1 MTLTPAPPTRPGEL
15 SAAKRTLLEQ
25 RLRRS
30 ATTAPASIPRL
41 PEGAEV
47 PLSSAQIPLWFMENL
62 TPGTAAYTI
71 PFALRLRGRLD
82 EEALERALNALPAR
96 HDSLRTTFATSADGR
111 PIATVHPPMP
121 ITVARHSP
129 ERDLDARAR
138 EQWAAALVGT
148 EFARPFHLEVP
159 PLMRAALVRLDREDT
174 VVVVVLHHL
183 VGDGW
188 SVHLLV
194 NELMS
199 DYNAFTAGR
208 ESEVPAPAVRYG
220 DFAAWQR
227 ERLAGPEGERAGA
240 YWRERLAGV
249 GTLALPTDRPRP
261 ARQTF
266 AGDAHTFTLD
276 PELCAAIAESGRTHG
291 ATSYMTLLAAWQAV
305 LSRHGG
311 QRDFAVGSP
320 IAGRPHPDLEPM
332 VGMFVN
338 MLAMRAPLDGD
349 PTFTELLRRVRESCL
364 DAYAHQDLPF
374 DQVVRDQNVTRDVSR
389 TPLFQVTFALQNY
402 GRGERGFAGLT
413 HDWFTGDSRV
423 TRFDLSLFV
432 FETATGMHG
441 LLTYNTD
448 LFDASTVARL
458 AAHLETLLRAVVADP
473 HTPLSRIDLLG
484 PTERAQVTTG
494 WNDTAAPPP
503 EHPTLTAAI
512 EAQVARDPRAPAV
525 TYRGKSLTY
534 GELDARA
541 ARLARRLRGHGVG
554 PETPVALCLEQS
566 LDLAVAVLA
575 VLKAGGAY
583 LPLDPE
589 QPVERLAFMLS
600 DAEVRVLVTDTTLR
614 ERTAGHPGTVILLDR
629 EPDATVA
636 EECGPPPVPAGPGN
650 LAYVIYTS
658 GSTGRP
664 KGVAVQHR
672 EALTYLDGVR
682 ERFEVVPGS
691 VHGLAQSLSFDFAIT
706 ALYLA
711 WTTGGELH
719 LIPKRL
725 SGAEF
730 ADHLARHP
738 VDYLKMTPSHLAG
751 LAAEV
756 DPERLLPRRLLI
768 FGGEGSSW
776 EWTRDL
782 ARLGTCAVVNH
793 YGPTET
799 TVGVTTYR
807 VGPRD
812 EPTST
817 VTPIGRPLA
826 NTRVYLLDEHLEPVP
841 IGVTGEIHIGGD
853 RLARGYLGQPGAT
866 ADRFVPDPFGPP
878 GARLYRTGDLGR
890 YLPGGDV
897 EFLGRSDQQIKIR
910 GYRVEPA
917 EIEEALRSLPSVG
930 QAVVD
935 ARGPAGAQRLIAYLV
950 AADEHPGEP
959 PAAAELRRDLLLRLP
974 EYMVPSRFVWLDRMP
989 LKAHG
994 KVDRALLPEPD
1005 AGAGVGDTD
1014 RVAPTGATEE
1024 ALVGIWTAVL
1034 DLAAV
1039 GVTDDFFELGG
1050 HSLLAMQVLARL
1062 RKALP
1067 PGSRQVSLLELF
1079 KHRTIRELAA
1089 LIDRPRGAD
1098 EPRSLLHELTRPVP
1112 LAQRVLSLV
1121 CVPYGGGSAVVYQP
1135 LADALPAGHSLYSV
1149 AIPGHDLSMPEAP
1162 RPIEEVAQEC
1172 VDEILARVEGPLAL
1186 YGHCGVGSALTA
1198 QIAHLLEESGR
1209 TLEAVYLGAIFP
1221 FARPEGGVLGAL
1233 SRFAGLERL
1242 RGDRVH
1248 LNWLTSM
1255 GADLGDLDEEQVTF
1269 IVRNMRKDGR
1279 TSEEYFTRRM
1289 AEGMRPLAAPVIS
1302 VIGERDPST
1311 EFYQERYREWHFMA
1325 DSTALVVIDEAG
1337 HYFLRYRA
1345 DELAEII
1352 TATHEAVARDRTE
1365 PLTRAAR
1372 GEDAG
1377 WWLDGVSGPD
1387 VEARAADGPGFA
1399 DKPGAADKPGFA
1411 VGATP
1416 SRTPA
1421 VRPSMGRFMAVALG
1435 QLASITGSAL
1445 TEFAIPIWIYLRTDS
1460 LTQFALFSVL
1470 ALVPGIVVAPLA
1482 GAVVDRNS
1490 RRSVML
1496 AADCAAGAVQV
1507 VMALLLW
1514 GGHLGVGAVY
1524 GLLVVL
1530 SVTATFQRLAYNSAV
1545 PQLVPK
1551 RYLGH
1556 ANGIVQMS
1564 TGMAQLVVPLIA
1576 VALLASIGLGG
1587 ILVIDITT
1595 FVIAVTV
1602 VAFVPFPDTMAQTR
1616 RESMAKEIANGVRY
1630 SMGHAG
1636 FRTMLLY
1643 FALLNVFLAPMLV
1656 LMTPLV
1662 LSFGSV
1668 HTAGAVGVAAGA
1680 GALLGGLAMGVWGG
1694 PRHRRMH
1701 GILLATVLIAV
1712 FAFVAGLRPSPVL
1725 VGVGFF
1731 GVFFGLSLLNGIYA
1745 TIIQVKVPQRFHGRV
1760 IALNTMVAWS
1770 TLPLGFGVIAPLAV
1784 HLLEPLFTA
1793 DGALASSVGRVIG
1806 VGEGRGTGFLYL
1818 LCASAMILLALASF
1832 RHRVIARFDDDVP
1845 DAMPDDLI
1853 GIEERRKKRTNAAPP
1868 SPPTG
1873 KSPASEPESEPE
1885 SEPTSELEKV

>member
-1 MTLTPAPPTRPGEL
+1 MTLTPAPPTRPGGL
-15 SAAKRTLLEQ
+15 SAAKRALLEQ

-30 ATTAPASIPRL
+30 ATAAPPSIPRL

-47 PLSSAQIPLWFMENL
+47 PLSFAQIPLWFMENL

-71 PFALRLRGRLD
+71 PLALRLRGRLD
-82 EEALERALNALPAR
+82 EDALERALQALLTR
-96 HDSLRTTFATSADGR
+96 HDSLRTTFGTSADGR
-111 PIATVHPPMP
+111 PVATVHPPMP
-121 ITVARHSP
+121 LTVTRHTP
-129 ERDLDARAR
+129 DADLDAEAR
-138 EQWAAALVGT
+138 ERWAAALVGA
-148 EFARPFHLEVP
+148 ESARPFHLEVP
-159 PLMRAALVRLDREDT
+159 PLVRAALVRLDREDT
-174 VVVVVLHHL
+174 VLLVVLHHL
-183 VGDGW
+183 IGDGW

-194 NELMS
+194 NELVA
-199 DYNAFTAGR
+199 DYGAFTAGL
-208 ESEVPAPAVRYG
+208 ESPVAEPAVQYG
-220 DFAAWQR
+220 DYAAWQQQ
-227 ERLAGPEGERAGA
+227 RLTGPEGERAA
-240 YWRERLAGV
+240 RYWRERLAGL

-261 ARQTF
+261 AQQTF
-266 AGDAHTFTLD
+266 VGDAHGFKLD
-276 PELCAAIAESGRTHG
+276 AELAAAVVELGRAHR

-311 QRDFAVGSP
+311 QHDFAIGSP

-332 VGMFVN
+332 IGMFVN
-338 MLAMRAPLDGD
+338 MLAMRAPLAGD
-349 PTFTELLRRVRESCL
+349 PTFAELLGRVRESSL

-402 GRGERGFAGLT
+402 GRGERGFVGLD

-432 FETATGMHG
+432 FETDTGMQC

-458 AAHLETLLRAVVADP
+458 AGHLATLLRVVTADP

-484 PTERAQVTTG
+484 AQERAQLVTG
-494 WNDTAAPPP
+494 WNDTARPLP
-503 EHPTLTAAI
+503 EHPTLAAAI
-512 EAQVARDPRAPAV
+512 EARVALDPRAPAV
-525 TYRGKSLTY
+525 THEGQTLDY

-541 ARLARRLRGHGVG
+541 ARLARYLRGCGVG

-600 DAEVRVLVTDTTLR
+600 DAGVRVLVTDSALR
-614 ERTAGHPGTVILLDR
+614 ERTAGHAGTVILLDR
-629 EPDATVA
+629 EQAAIDARDPDSERADSERA
-636 EECGPPPVPAGPGN
+636 ESGAPAGPGN

-672 EALTYLDGVR
+672 EALAYLDGVR
-682 ERFEVVPGS
+682 ERFEIVPGS
-691 VHGLAQSLSFDFAIT
+691 VYGLAQSLSFDFAIT

-730 ADHLARHP
+730 ADHLGRHP

-756 DPERLLPRRLLI
+756 GAERLLPRRMLI
-768 FGGEGSSW
+768 LGGEGSSW

-782 ARLGTCAVVNH
+782 AALGTCAVVNH

-807 VGPRD
+807 VRPQ
-812 EPTST
+812 EVPIST
-817 VTPIGRPLA
+817 VTPIGRPLPNA
-826 NTRVYLLDEHLEPVP
+826 RIYLLDAHLEPVP
-841 IGVTGEIHIGGD
+841 IGVTGEIHIGGE

-890 YLPGGDV
+890 YLPDGDV
-897 EFLGRSDQQIKIR
+897 EFLGRSDQQVKIR

-917 EIEEALRSLPSVG
+917 EIEEALRAQAAVG

-935 ARGPAGAQRLIAYLV
+935 ARGPAGSQRLIAYLV
-950 AADEHPGEP
+950 PAEDHPGEP
-959 PAAAELRRDLLLRLP
+959 PAGAELRRELLVRLP
-974 EYMVPSRFVWLDRMP
+974 EYMVPSRFVWLDRLP

-1005 AGAGVGDTD
+1005 AGAGSGADGGE
-1014 RVAPTGATEE
+1014 RVAPVGATEE
-1024 ALVGIWTAVL
+1024 ALVGIWTSVL

-1062 RKALP
+1062 RKVLP

-1079 KHRTIRELAA
+1079 KHRTVRELAA
-1089 LIDRPRGAD
+1089 LIDRPVGTD

-1112 LAQRVLSLV
+1112 VAQRVLSLV

-1162 RPIEEVAQEC
+1162 RPIEEVAREC

-1209 TLEAVYLGAIFP
+1209 RLEAVYLGAIFP
-1221 FARPEGGVLGAL
+1221 FARPEGGLLGAL
-1233 SRFAGLERL
+1233 SRFSGLERL

-1269 IVRNMRKDGR
+1269 IIRNMRKDGR

-1311 EFYQERYREWHFMA
+1311 EFYQERFREWHFMA
-1325 DSTALVVIDEAG
+1325 DATALVVIDEAG

-1345 DELAEII
+1345 DELAEIV

-1372 GEDAG
+1372 GADAG
-1377 WWLDGVSGPD
+1377 WWLQGVSGGTD
-1387 VEARAADGPGFA
+1387 ADSEDEAAPAA
-1399 DKPGAADKPGFA
+1399 
-1411 VGATP
+1411 VRSTP
-1416 SRTPA
+1416 TPA

-1470 ALVPGIVVAPLA
+1470 ALVPGILVAPLA

-1507 VMALLLW
+1507 TMALLLW

-1530 SVTATFQRLAYNSAV
+1530 SVTATFQRLAYTSAV

-1564 TGMAQLVVPLIA
+1564 TGLAQLVVPLIA

-1616 RESMAKEIANGVRY
+1616 RESMVKEIANGVRY
-1630 SMGHAG
+1630 SMGHPG

-1725 VGVGFF
+1725 VGIGFF

-1784 HLLEPLFTA
+1784 HLLEPLFTPG
-1793 DGALASSVGRVIG
+1793 GALASSVGRVIG

-1818 LCASAMILLALASF
+1818 VCASAMILLALASF
-1832 RHRVIARFDDDVP
+1832 RHRVIAGFDDEVP

-1853 GIEERRKKRTNAAPP
+1853 GIEERRKKRADA
-1868 SPPTG
+1868 SPPPVR
-1873 KSPASEPESEPE
+1873 KSPEP
-1885 SEPTSELEKV
+1885 ELEKV

>member
-1 MTLTPAPPTRPGEL
+1 MTLTSPPTRTGGL
-15 SAAKRTLLEQ
+15 SAAKRALLEQ

-30 ATTAPASIPRL
+30 TAAAPPSIPRL
-41 PEGAEV
+41 PDEAEI

-71 PFALRLRGRLD
+71 PFALRLRGPLD
-82 EEALERALNALPAR
+82 EAAVERALTGLLAR
-96 HDSLRTTFATSADGR
+96 HDSLRTTFGTSADGH
-111 PIATVHPPMP
+111 PTATVHPPAP
-121 ITVARHSP
+121 VPVTRRDAP
-129 ERDLDARAR
+129 LDLDLGAR
-138 EQWAAALVGT
+138 ERWAAALVGE
-148 EFARPFHLEVP
+148 EFARPFDLEVA
-159 PLMRAALVRLDREDT
+159 PLFRAALVRLDRDDT
-174 VVVVVLHHL
+174 ILVVVLHHL

-188 SVHLLV
+188 SVHLMV
-194 NELMS
+194 NELMA
-199 DYNAFTAGR
+199 DYNAFVAGLD
-208 ESEVPAPAVRYG
+208 SPLSAPAVRYG
-220 DFAAWQR
+220 DYAAWQQR
-227 ERLAGPEGERAGA
+227 RLGGAEGERAAA

-261 ARQTF
+261 PRQTF
-266 AGDAHTFTLD
+266 SGDGHSFVLD
-276 PELCAAIAESGRTHG
+276 PELCDAVTALGRAHG
-291 ATSYMTLLAAWQAV
+291 ATQYMTLLAAWQAV

-311 QRDFAVGSP
+311 QSEFAVGSP

-332 VGMFVN
+332 IGMFVN
-338 MLAMRAPLDGD
+338 MLVMRAPLAGD
-349 PTFTELLRRVRESCL
+349 PTFAELLGRVRESSL

-374 DQVVRDQNVTRDVSR
+374 DQVVRGQNVVRDVSR

-402 GRGERGFAGLT
+402 GRGEQGFTGLA
-413 HDWFTGDSRV
+413 HDWFTADSRV

-432 FETATGMHG
+432 FEVGTGMHG
-441 LLTYNTD
+441 LMTYNTD
-448 LFDASTVARL
+448 LFDAATVERL
-458 AAHLETLLRAVVADP
+458 AGHLATLLRSVVADP
-473 HTPLSRIDLLG
+473 HVPLSRIDLLG
-484 PTERAQVTTG
+484 AAERARLLTE
-494 WNDTAAPPP
+494 WNDTARAPS
-503 EHPTLTAAI
+503 EHTTLARAI
-512 EAQVARDPRAPAV
+512 ETQVARDPRAPAV
-525 TYRGKSLTY
+525 THQGDTLDY

-541 ARLARRLRGHGVG
+541 NRLARRLRAAGAG

-575 VLKAGGAY
+575 VLKAGAAY

-589 QPVERLAFMLS
+589 QPVERLTFMLT
-600 DAEVRVLVTDTTLR
+600 DAAVRVVVTDTALR
-614 ERTAGHPGTVILLDR
+614 ERTVGHTGAVVLVDRERAAIEAESADPLPGT
-629 EPDATVA
+629 AQ
-636 EECGPPPVPAGPGN
+636 PGN

-672 EALTYLDGVR
+672 EALAYLEGVR

-691 VHGLAQSLSFDFAIT
+691 VYGLAQSLSFDFAIT

-719 LIPKRL
+719 LMPKRL

-730 ADHLARHP
+730 ADYMARHP

-756 DPERLLPRRLLI
+756 GTEPLLPRRLLI
-768 FGGEGSSW
+768 LGGEGSSW

-782 ARLGTCAVVNH
+782 AALGGCAVVNH

-807 VGPRD
+807 VRPD
-812 EPTST
+812 DTATST
-817 VTPIGRPLA
+817 VTPIGRPLPNA
-826 NTRVYLLDEHLEPVP
+826 RVYLLDAHLEPVP
-841 IGVTGEIHIGGD
+841 IGVTGEIHIGGE

-878 GARLYRTGDLGR
+878 GGRLYRTGDLGR
-890 YLPGGDV
+890 YLPGGDI
-897 EFLGRSDQQIKIR
+897 EFLGRGDQQIKIR

-917 EIEEALRSLPSVG
+917 EIEEALRAHEGVA

-935 ARGPAGAQRLIAYLV
+935 ARGPAGGQRLIAYLV
-950 AADEHPGEP
+950 PPEEDGGASALSGERPAGAD
-959 PAAAELRRDLLLRLP
+959 LRRALLLRLP

-1005 AGAGVGDTD
+1005 AAEGAGGGE
-1014 RVAPTGATEE
+1014 RVPPASELEAT
-1024 ALVGIWTAVL
+1024 LVEIWTRVL
-1034 DLAAV
+1034 ELASV

-1062 RKALP
+1062 RKVLP
-1067 PGSRQVSLLELF
+1067 LGGRQVSLLELF
-1079 KHRTIRELAA
+1079 KHRTIRELAQ
-1089 LIDRPRGAD
+1089 LLERPVGAD
-1098 EPRSLLHELTRPVP
+1098 EPRSLLHELTRPIPVG
-1112 LAQRVLSLV
+1112 QRVLSLV

-1135 LADALPAGHSLYSV
+1135 LADALPAGHALYSV

-1162 RPIEEVAQEC
+1162 RPIEEVAREC
-1172 VDEILARVEGPLAL
+1172 ADEILAGVEGPLAL

-1198 QIAHLLEESGR
+1198 QIAYLLEQAGR
-1209 TLEAVYLGAIFP
+1209 RLEAVYLGAIFP

-1233 SRFAGLERL
+1233 TRFAGLERL

-1255 GADLGDLDEEQVTF
+1255 GADLGDLDEEQVSF
-1269 IVRNMRKDGR
+1269 IIRNMRKDGR
-1279 TSEEYFTRRM
+1279 TSEAYFTKRM
-1289 AEGMRPLAAPVIS
+1289 AQDLPPLAAPVIS

-1325 DSTALVVIDEAG
+1325 AATALVVIDEAG

-1345 DELAEII
+1345 EELAEIV
-1352 TATHEAVARDRTE
+1352 TATHEAVARERTE
-1365 PLTRAAR
+1365 PLTRAVR

-1377 WWLDGVSGPD
+1377 WWLHGVSGAESGSVAESVPGSVPGSVAD
-1387 VEARAADGPGFA
+1387 VKTAGR
-1399 DKPGAADKPGFA
+1399 
-1411 VGATP
+1411 
-1416 SRTPA
+1416 SA
-1421 VRPSMGRFMAVALG
+1421 VRPSMGRFTAVALG

-1460 LTQFALFSVL
+1460 LTRFALFSVL

-1496 AADCAAGAVQV
+1496 AADCVAGLVQV
-1507 VMALLLW
+1507 TMALLLW
-1514 GGHLGVGAVY
+1514 SGHLGVGAVY

-1530 SVTATFQRLAYNSAV
+1530 SLTATFQRLAYNSAV

-1564 TGMAQLVVPLIA
+1564 TGLAQLVVPLIA
-1576 VALLASIGLGG
+1576 VALLAGIGLGG
-1587 ILVIDITT
+1587 ILLIDITT

-1616 RESMAKEIANGVRY
+1616 RESMVKEIANGVRY

-1668 HTAGAVGVAAGA
+1668 HTAGAVGMAAGA

-1701 GILLATVLIAV
+1701 GILVATVLIAV
-1712 FAFVAGLRPSPVL
+1712 FAFLAGLRPSPVL
-1725 VGVGFF
+1725 VGISFF

-1770 TLPLGFGVIAPLAV
+1770 TLPLGFGVIAPLSV
-1784 HLLEPLFTA
+1784 HLLEPLLRP

-1818 LCASAMILLALASF
+1818 ICASAMILLALASF
-1832 RHRVIARFDDDVP
+1832 RHRVVSRFDDEVP

-1853 GIEERRKKRTNAAPP
+1853 GIEERRKRTKTP
-1868 SPPTG
+1868 STGPNPTH
-1873 KSPASEPESEPE
+1873 PEPE
-1885 SEPTSELEKV
+1885 KV

>member
-1 MTLTPAPPTRPGEL
+1 MTLTPAPATRPGEL
-15 SAAKRTLLEQ
+15 SVAKRTLLEQ

-30 ATTAPASIPRL
+30 GTAAPASIPRL
-41 PEGAEV
+41 PDRAEV

-82 EEALERALNALPAR
+82 EQALDRALNALLTR

-111 PIATVHPPMP
+111 PVATVHPPLP
-121 ITVARHSP
+121 LTVARHTP
-129 ERDLDARAR
+129 DEHLDAEGR
-138 EQWAAALVGT
+138 ERWASALVGA

-159 PLMRAALVRLDREDT
+159 PLVRAALVRLDSEDT
-174 VVVVVLHHL
+174 VLVVVLHHL

-194 NELMS
+194 NELMD
-199 DYNAFTAGR
+199 DYNAFTTGL
-208 ESEVPAPAVRYG
+208 ESPLTEPAVRYG
-220 DFAAWQR
+220 DYAAWQQQ
-227 ERLAGPEGERAGA
+227 RLAGPEGERAA
-240 YWRERLAGV
+240 RYWRDRLTGL

-261 ARQTF
+261 AQQTF
-266 AGDAHTFTLD
+266 TGDAHAFTLD
-276 PELCAAIAESGRTHG
+276 AELAAAIVELGRAHG
-291 ATSYMTLLAAWQAV
+291 ATTYMTLLAAWQAV

-311 QRDFAVGSP
+311 QSDFAVGSP

-332 VGMFVN
+332 IGMFVN
-338 MLAMRAPLDGD
+338 MLAMRAPLAGD
-349 PTFTELLRRVRESCL
+349 PTFAELLGRVRESSL

-402 GRGERGFAGLT
+402 GRGERGFAGLG
-413 HDWFTGDSRV
+413 HEWFSGDSRV

-432 FETATGMHG
+432 FEAAAGMHG

-458 AAHLETLLRAVVADP
+458 VGHLTTLLRAVVADP
-473 HTPLSRIDLLG
+473 HTSLSRIDLLE
-484 PTERAQVTTG
+484 PQERFQLVTG
-494 WNDTAAPPP
+494 WNDTARALP
-503 EHPTLTAAI
+503 EHPTLAAAI
-512 EAQVARDPRAPAV
+512 EARVALDPRAPAV
-525 TYRGKSLTY
+525 THEGRTLDY

-541 ARLARRLRGHGVG
+541 ERLARYLRGCGVG

-589 QPVERLAFMLS
+589 QPVERLAFMLA
-600 DAEVRVLVTDTTLR
+600 DADVRVLVTDTALR
-614 ERTAGHPGTVILLDR
+614 ERTAGYTGTVILLDR
-629 EPDATVA
+629 EQAAIDAREPDS
-636 EECGPPPVPAGPGN
+636 GPAPAAGPGN

-672 EALTYLDGVR
+672 EVLAYLDGVR

-691 VHGLAQSLSFDFAIT
+691 VFGLAQSLSFDFAIT

-730 ADHLARHP
+730 ADRLSRHP

-756 DPERLLPRRLLI
+756 GAEHLLPRRLLI
-768 FGGEGSSW
+768 LGGEGSSW
-776 EWTRDL
+776 EWARDL
-782 ARLGTCAVVNH
+782 AAIGGCAVVNH

-807 VGPRD
+807 VDPQD
-812 EPTST
+812 EPIST
-817 VTPIGRPLA
+817 VTPIGRPLP
-826 NTRVYLLDEHLEPVP
+826 NTRVYLLDAHLQPVP
-841 IGVTGEIHIGGD
+841 IGVTGEIHIGGE

-878 GARLYRTGDLGR
+878 GGRLYRTGDLGR

-897 EFLGRSDQQIKIR
+897 EFLGRSDQQVKIR

-917 EIEEALRSLPSVG
+917 EIEEALRAQPAVG

-950 AADEHPGEP
+950 PAEDRSGEP
-959 PAAAELRRDLLLRLP
+959 PATADLRRELLVRLP
-974 EYMVPSRFVWLDRMP
+974 EYMVPSRFVWLDRLP

-1005 AGAGVGDTD
+1005 AGAGADGGE
-1014 RVAPTGATEE
+1014 RVAPVGATEE
-1024 ALVGIWTAVL
+1024 ALVGIWTSVL
-1034 DLAAV
+1034 DLASV

-1079 KHRTIRELAA
+1079 KHRTVRELAA
-1089 LIDRPRGAD
+1089 LIDRPVGED

-1112 LAQRVLSLV
+1112 AAQRVLSLV

-1209 TLEAVYLGAIFP
+1209 RLEAVYLGAIFP

-1325 DSTALVVIDEAG
+1325 DATALVVIDEAG

-1345 DELAEII
+1345 DELAEIV

-1365 PLTRAAR
+1365 PLTRDAR
-1372 GEDAG
+1372 GADAG
-1377 WWLDGVSGPD
+1377 WWLQGVSGGTGAGSPGAD
-1387 VEARAADGPGFA
+1387 ASVGAGTGKGAGAGSGSAAAEARSARP
-1399 DKPGAADKPGFA
+1399 
-1411 VGATP
+1411 
-1416 SRTPA
+1416 PA

-1490 RRSVML
+1490 RRAVML

-1514 GGHLGVGAVY
+1514 SGHLGVGAVY

-1564 TGMAQLVVPLIA
+1564 TGLAQLVVPLIA

-1587 ILVIDITT
+1587 ILAIDIST

-1616 RESMAKEIANGVRY
+1616 RESMVKEIANGVRY

-1784 HLLEPLFTA
+1784 HLLEPLFTP

-1832 RHRVIARFDDDVP
+1832 RHRVIAGFDDEVP

-1853 GIEERRKKRTNAAPP
+1853 GIEERRRKRADASTTPP
-1868 SPPTG
+1868 PVREQP
-1873 KSPASEPESEPE
+1873 EP
-1885 SEPTSELEKV
+1885 ELEKV

>member
-1 MTLTPAPPTRPGEL
+1 MTLTPSPPTRPAARPNGL
-15 SAAKRTLLEQ
+15 SAAKRALLEQ

-30 ATTAPASIPRL
+30 ATAAPASIPRL
-41 PEGAEV
+41 PDSAEV

-62 TPGTAAYTI
+62 TPGTAAYTV
-71 PFALRLRGRLD
+71 PFALRLRGHLD
-82 EEALERALNALPAR
+82 EAALERALHELPAR
-96 HDSLRTTFATSADGR
+96 HDSLRTTFSTSADGR
-111 PIATVHPPMP
+111 PVATVQPPLQIP
-121 ITVARHSP
+121 LTRHTP
-129 ERDLDARAR
+129 PAELDLAAR
-138 EQWAAALVGT
+138 ERWAAALVGT

-159 PLMRAALVRLDREDT
+159 PLVRAALVALDREDT
-174 VVVVVLHHL
+174 ILVVALHHL
-183 VGDGW
+183 VADGW

-199 DYNAFTAGR
+199 DYNAFVDGR
-208 ESEVPAPAVRYG
+208 ESPVRAPTVRYG
-220 DFAAWQR
+220 DYAAWQQQ
-227 ERLAGPEGERAGA
+227 RLGGSEGERAAA
-240 YWRERLAGV
+240 YWRDRLAGL

-261 ARQTF
+261 AQQTF
-266 AGDAHTFTLD
+266 AGDAHTFTLE
-276 PELCAAIAESGRTHG
+276 PELADRIGELGRAYG
-291 ATSYMTLLAAWQAV
+291 ATPYMTLLAAWQAV

-311 QRDFAVGSP
+311 QTDFAVGSP

-332 VGMFVN
+332 IGMFVN
-338 MLAMRAPLDGD
+338 MLAMRAPLAGD
-349 PTFTELLRRVRESCL
+349 PTFAELLGRVRESSL
-364 DAYAHQDLPF
+364 DAYAHQDFPF
-374 DQVVRDQNVTRDVSR
+374 DQVVRGQHVVRDVSR

-402 GRGERGFAGLT
+402 GRGERGFTGLD
-413 HDWFTGDSRV
+413 HDWFTADSRV

-432 FETATGMHG
+432 FETPTGMHG

-448 LFDASTVARL
+448 LFDAATVARL
-458 AAHLETLLRAVVADP
+458 AGHLETLLRAVVADP
-473 HTPLSRIDLLG
+473 HTRLSRIDLLG
-484 PTERAQVTTG
+484 PAERARLVTD
-494 WNDTAAPPP
+494 WNDTARPLP
-503 EHPTLTAAI
+503 EHTTLARAI

-525 TYRGKSLTY
+525 THQGATLDY
-534 GELDARA
+534 GELDTRA
-541 ARLARRLRGHGVG
+541 NRLAGVLRSRGVG

-589 QPVERLAFMLS
+589 QPVERLTFMMA
-600 DAEVRVLVTDTTLR
+600 DAGVRVLVTDTTLR
-614 ERTAGHPGTVILLDR
+614 ERTVGHTGPVVLLDR
-629 EPDATVA
+629 ERDTIEAADAA
-636 EECGPPPVPAGPGN
+636 PPAGGAGPGN

-672 EALTYLDGVR
+672 EALAYLDGVR
-682 ERFEVVPGS
+682 ERFEVVPGA
-691 VHGLAQSLSFDFAIT
+691 VYGLAQSLSFDFAIT

-719 LIPKRL
+719 LMPKRL

-730 ADHLARHP
+730 ADYLARHP

-756 DPERLLPRRLLI
+756 GAERLLPRRLLI
-768 FGGEGSSW
+768 LGGEGSAW

-782 ARLGTCAVVNH
+782 AGLGTCAVVNH

-807 VGPRD
+807 IRAGAAV
-812 EPTST
+812 TST
-817 VTPIGRPLA
+817 VTPIGRPLPNA
-826 NTRVYLLDEHLEPVP
+826 RVYLLDAHLEPVP
-841 IGVTGEIHIGGD
+841 IGVTGEIHIGGA
-853 RLARGYLGQPGAT
+853 RLARGYLGRPGAT

-878 GARLYRTGDLGR
+878 GGRLYRTGDLGR
-890 YLPGGDV
+890 YLPTGDL
-897 EFLGRSDQQIKIR
+897 EFLGRADQQVKIR

-917 EIEEALRSLPSVG
+917 EIEEALRAHAAIG

-935 ARGPAGAQRLIAYLV
+935 ARGPVGGQRLIAYLV
-950 AADEHPGEP
+950 PPEDDPGEP
-959 PAAAELRRDLLLRLP
+959 PAAAELRRELLLRLP
-974 EYMVPSRFVWLDRMP
+974 EYMVPSRFVWLDRLP

-1005 AGAGVGDTD
+1005 AGGGAAGGE
-1014 RVAPTGATEE
+1014 RVAPVGEVEE

-1034 DLAAV
+1034 ELDAV

-1050 HSLLAMQVLARL
+1050 HSLLAMQVLAGL

-1067 PGSRQVSLLELF
+1067 PGGRQVSLLELF
-1079 KHRTIRELAA
+1079 KHRTIRELAELLA
-1089 LIDRPRGAD
+1089 RPVD
-1098 EPRSLLHELTRPVP
+1098 ENEPRSLLHELTRPVP
-1112 LAQRVLSLV
+1112 AGQRVLSLV
-1121 CVPYGGGSAVVYQP
+1121 CVPYGGGSAVVFQP

-1162 RPIEEVAQEC
+1162 RPIEEVAREC
-1172 VDEILARVEGPLAL
+1172 VDEILARVDGPLAL

-1198 QIAHLLEESGR
+1198 QIAHLLEQSGR
-1209 TLEAVYLGAIFP
+1209 RLEAVYLGAIFP
-1221 FARPEGGVLGAL
+1221 FARPEGGLLGAL

-1255 GADLGDLDEEQVTF
+1255 GADLSDLDEEQVTF
-1269 IVRNMRKDGR
+1269 IIRNMRKDGL
-1279 TSEEYFTRRM
+1279 TSEAYFTRRM
-1289 AEGMRPLAAPVIS
+1289 AEGMPALAAPVIS

-1325 DSTALVVIDEAG
+1325 AATALVVIDEAG

-1345 DELAEII
+1345 EELAEIV
-1352 TATHEAVARDRTE
+1352 TATHDAMARDRTE
-1365 PLTRAAR
+1365 PLTRAVR

-1377 WWLDGVSGPD
+1377 WWLHGVSGAEAGSQAEQVPGSGSGSVVD
-1387 VEARAADGPGFA
+1387 VGPAD
-1399 DKPGAADKPGFA
+1399 
-1411 VGATP
+1411 
-1416 SRTPA
+1416 RRA
-1421 VRPSMGRFMAVALG
+1421 VRPSMSRFMAVALG

-1470 ALVPGIVVAPLA
+1470 ALVPGIVIAPLA

-1514 GGHLGVGAVY
+1514 AGQLGVGSVY

-1564 TGMAQLVVPLIA
+1564 TGLAQLVVPLIA

-1587 ILVIDITT
+1587 ILLIDITT
-1595 FVIAVTV
+1595 FLIAVTV

-1616 RESMAKEIANGVRY
+1616 RETMVKEIANGVRY

-1668 HTAGAVGVAAGA
+1668 HTAGVIGVAGGA
-1680 GALLGGLAMGVWGG
+1680 GALLGGVAMGVWGG

-1701 GILLATVLIAV
+1701 GILLATMLIAV

-1725 VGVGFF
+1725 VGIGFF

-1784 HLLEPLFTA
+1784 HLLEPLFRPG
-1793 DGALASSVGRVIG
+1793 GALASSVGRVIG
-1806 VGEGRGTGFLYL
+1806 VGDGRGTGFLYL

-1832 RHRVIARFDDDVP
+1832 RHRVLSHFDDEVP

-1853 GIEERRKKRTNAAPP
+1853 GIEERRKKRTAA
-1868 SPPTG
+1868 TTAA
-1873 KSPASEPESEPE
+1873 ASSEL
-1885 SEPTSELEKV
+1885 ELEKV

>member
-1 MTLTPAPPTRPGEL
+1 MTPTPAPPSRPGEL

-30 ATTAPASIPRL
+30 TTTAPASIPRL
-41 PEGAEV
+41 PDGARV

-71 PFALRLRGRLD
+71 PIALRLRGRLD
-82 EEALERALNALPAR
+82 EDALERALNALLSR
-96 HDSLRTTFATSADGR
+96 HDSLRTTFGTSADGG
-111 PIATVHPPMP
+111 PVATVHPPMP

-129 ERDLDARAR
+129 AEDLDAEAR
-138 EQWAAALVGT
+138 ERWASALVGA
-148 EFARPFHLEVP
+148 EFARPFHLEIP

-174 VVVVVLHHL
+174 VLVVVLHHL

-199 DYNAFTAGR
+199 DYDAFTAGL
-208 ESEVPAPAVRYG
+208 ESPVPEPTVRYG
-220 DFAAWQR
+220 DYAAWQQQ
-227 ERLAGPEGERAGA
+227 RLAGPEGERAA
-240 YWRERLAGV
+240 RYWRDRLAGL

-266 AGDAHTFTLD
+266 GGDAHGFTLD
-276 PELCAAIAESGRTHG
+276 AELASGISELGRAHG

-311 QRDFAVGSP
+311 QDDFAVGSP

-332 VGMFVN
+332 IGMFVN
-338 MLAMRAPLDGD
+338 MLAMRAPLAGD
-349 PTFTELLRRVRESCL
+349 PTFAELLGRVRESCL

-402 GRGERGFAGLT
+402 ERGERGFTGLG
-413 HDWFTGDSRV
+413 HDWFSGDSRV

-432 FETATGMHG
+432 FEAGTGMNG

-458 AAHLETLLRAVVADP
+458 AGHLTTLLRAVVADP
-473 HTPLSRIDLLG
+473 HTPLSRIDLLE
-484 PTERAQVTTG
+484 PQERARLVTG
-494 WNDTAAPPP
+494 WNDTARPMP
-503 EHPTLTAAI
+503 EHRTLTAAI
-512 EAQVARDPRAPAV
+512 EAQVASDPRAPAV
-525 TYRGKSLTY
+525 THEGRTLDY

-541 ARLARRLRGHGVG
+541 DRLARYLRGRGVG

-589 QPVERLAFMLS
+589 QPVERLAFMLA
-600 DAEVRVLVTDTTLR
+600 DADVRVLVTDTALR
-614 ERTAGHPGTVILLDR
+614 ERTAGHTGTFILLDR
-629 EPDATVA
+629 ERAAIDACDQVPDQESDPGRSPDAA
-636 EECGPPPVPAGPGN
+636 ESGN

-672 EALTYLDGVR
+672 EALAYLDGVR

-719 LIPKRL
+719 LIPARL

-730 ADHLARHP
+730 ADHLNRHP

-751 LAAEV
+751 LAAEAGA
-756 DPERLLPRRLLI
+756 ERLLPRRLLI
-768 FGGEGSSW
+768 LGGEGSSW
-776 EWTRDL
+776 EWARDL
-782 ARLGTCAVVNH
+782 AALGRCAVVNH

-807 VGPRD
+807 VRPQD
-812 EPTST
+812 VPVST
-817 VTPIGRPLA
+817 VTPIGRPLPNA
-826 NTRVYLLDEHLEPVP
+826 RVYLLDAHLQPVP
-841 IGVTGEIHIGGD
+841 IGVTGEIHIGGE

-897 EFLGRSDQQIKIR
+897 EFLGRSDQQVKIR

-917 EIEEALRSLPSVG
+917 EIEKALRAQPAVG
-930 QAVVD
+930 QVVVD

-950 AADEHPGEP
+950 PAEEHPGEP
-959 PAAAELRRDLLLRLP
+959 PAGADLRRELLVRLP
-974 EYMVPSRFVWLDRMP
+974 EYMVPSRFVWLDRLP

-1005 AGAGVGDTD
+1005 AGVGADCGE
-1014 RVAPTGATEE
+1014 RVAPAGATEE
-1024 ALVGIWTAVL
+1024 ALVEIWCAVL
-1034 DLAAV
+1034 DLAPV

-1062 RKALP
+1062 RKVLP

-1079 KHRTIRELAA
+1079 KHRTVRELAA
-1089 LIDRPRGAD
+1089 LIDRPAGED

-1112 LAQRVLSLV
+1112 AGRQVLSLV

-1162 RPIEEVAQEC
+1162 RPIEEVAREC
-1172 VDEILARVEGPLAL
+1172 ADEILARVEGPLAL

-1209 TLEAVYLGAIFP
+1209 RLEAVYLGAIFP
-1221 FARPEGGVLGAL
+1221 FARPEGGMLGAL

-1269 IVRNMRKDGR
+1269 IIRNMRKDGR

-1325 DSTALVVIDEAG
+1325 DATALVVIDEAG

-1345 DELAEII
+1345 DELAEIV
-1352 TATHEAVARDRTE
+1352 TATHEAMARERTE
-1365 PLTRAAR
+1365 PLTRTAR
-1372 GEDAG
+1372 GQDAG
-1377 WWLDGVSGPD
+1377 WWLEGVSGGTGTD
-1387 VEARAADGPGFA
+1387 A
-1399 DKPGAADKPGFA
+1399 GAGVAG
-1411 VGATP
+1411 VGSATVDAEP
-1416 SRTPA
+1416 ARTPA

-1490 RRSVML
+1490 RRTVML

-1507 VMALLLW
+1507 VMAVLLW
-1514 GGHLGVGAVY
+1514 SGHLGVGAVY

-1556 ANGIVQMS
+1556 ANGIVQTS
-1564 TGMAQLVVPLIA
+1564 TGLAQLVVPLIA

-1587 ILVIDITT
+1587 ILLIDITT

-1616 RESMAKEIANGVRY
+1616 RESLAKEIANGVRY
-1630 SMGHAG
+1630 SMGHPG

-1694 PRHRRMH
+1694 PRHHRMR

-1712 FAFVAGLRPSPVL
+1712 FAFVAGLRPSPVP
-1725 VGVGFF
+1725 VGIGFF

-1784 HLLEPLFTA
+1784 HLLEPLFSPG
-1793 DGALASSVGRVIG
+1793 GALASSVGRVIG
-1806 VGEGRGTGFLYL
+1806 VGDGRGTGFLYL
-1818 LCASAMILLALASF
+1818 LCASAMIVLALASF
-1832 RHRVIARFDDDVP
+1832 RHRVIAGFDDEVP

-1853 GIEERRKKRTNAAPP
+1853 GIEERRKKRADAATTPQPP
-1868 SPPTG
+1868 LARKLP
-1873 KSPASEPESEPE
+1873 EPEPE
-1885 SEPTSELEKV
+1885 SELEKV